1 MENAEATMEGRGA
14 VNALS
19 YAEQSYPF
27 RGPAAKHFCR
37 FICRKTFSSHYFC
50 SRCQIL
56 HIFSGIANRA
66 SAGCSKRNHRLSAEI
81 IGFHKGVDNR
91 RLSVPPYRKF
101 FCQVWT
107 KKNYF
112 LLLIFYSLQIV
123 ISNTYFVPFD
133 II

>member
-27 RGPAAKHFCR
+27 RGPAVKHFCR

-91 RLSVPPYRKF
+91 RLSVPPYRKLN
-101 FCQVWT
+101 CRPVP
-107 KKNYF
+107 
-112 LLLIFYSLQIV
+112 LSLDFTRIDRIQKCVLRIHFSEV
-123 ISNTYFVPFD
+123 
-133 II
+133 